1 MAADSLNKNVHLD
14 SENKDLLET
23 VEEFKLK
30 VFTPDSE
37 IQNLKEGKYFVSPY
51 FDAFHLKKNT
61 CRKAKS

>member
-37 IQNLKEGKYFVSPY
+37 IQNLKEGKDFFS
-51 FDAFHLKKNT
+51 HILT
-61 CRKAKS
+61 LSI

>member
-37 IQNLKEGKYFVSPY
+37 IQNLKEGKDF
-51 FDAFHLKKNT
+51 FFHILT
-61 CRKAKS
+61 LSI

>member
-1 MAADSLNKNVHLD
+1 MLLYLIMAADSLNKNVHLD

-37 IQNLKEGKYFVSPY
+37 IQNLKEGKDF
-51 FDAFHLKKNT
+51 FFHILT
-61 CRKAKS
+61 LSI